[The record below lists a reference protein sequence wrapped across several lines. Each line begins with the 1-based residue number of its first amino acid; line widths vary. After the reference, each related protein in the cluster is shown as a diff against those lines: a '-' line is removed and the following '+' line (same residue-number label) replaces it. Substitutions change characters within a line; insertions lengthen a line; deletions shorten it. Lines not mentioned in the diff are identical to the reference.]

1 MAKPEIIRSD
11 DLAAAA
17 LPFVVASLESAVQS
31 RGFATFVLSGSGTPQ
46 VLYRRLAADPGL
58 LDWRRVHLFWGDERL
73 VPPDDEESNYGQAH
87 ATLIKHVPVL
97 AAHVHRIK
105 GELQAAEAARDYAGV
120 LRDFRATLDP
130 DAPHSWPRFDL
141 VLLGLGEDGHT
152 ASLFPGSS
160 PASDPVIAVTADYSG
175 RPANRV
181 SLTPL
186 VLNDAR
192 QIFFLASGAG
202 KAEAVERTIE
212 GPPDPGQLPAQR
224 IRPGDGVVLWFLD
237 HAAAARLAH

>member
-1 MAKPEIIRSD
+1 MPDIIRSD
-11 DLAAAA
+11 NLAAAA

-31 RGFATFVLSGSGTPQ
+31 RGLATFVLSGGSTPQ
-46 VLYRRLAADPGL
+46 ALYRRLAAEPNL

-87 ATLIKHVPVL
+87 ATLIEHVPVP
-97 AAHVHRIK
+97 AAHVRRIK
-105 GELQAAEAARDYAGV
+105 GELAAAEAAGHYACV
-120 LRDFRATLDP
+120 LRDFRATHDP
-130 DAPHSWPRFDL
+130 GAPHSWPRFDL

-160 PASDPVIAVTADYSG
+160 PAVEPVIAVTGDYGG

-192 QIFFLASGAG
+192 QIFFLAGGAG
-202 KAEAVERTIE
+202 KAEAVACTIE
-212 GPPDPGQLPAQR
+212 GPPDPEQLPAQR
-224 IRPGDGVVLWFLD
+224 IRPRNGEVRWFLD
-237 HAAAARLAH
+237 HAAAASLTH